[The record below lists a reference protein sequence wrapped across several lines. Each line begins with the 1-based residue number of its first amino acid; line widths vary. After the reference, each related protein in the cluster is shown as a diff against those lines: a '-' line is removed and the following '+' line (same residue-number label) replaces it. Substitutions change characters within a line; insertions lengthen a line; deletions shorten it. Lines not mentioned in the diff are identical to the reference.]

1 MNRNSFLAAL
11 EDPNRAWFVLIVGL
25 LMIYRECTAPG
36 RVLPGVVGGVAV
48 AVALYS
54 LFQKPWSGSALA
66 LILLGMGL
74 LLVQTFW
81 RRFRLALVVAAV
93 LITAGAHLLTTPR
106 IGILPALLAIPLSG
120 ITGFLLRT
128 AVLAR
133 RNKVS
138 VE

>member
-1 MNRNSFLAAL
+1 MNRHSLLAAL

-36 RVLPGVVGGVAV
+36 RILPGVLGGVAA
-48 AVALYS
+48 AVSIYS
-54 LFQKPWSGSALA
+54 LFQKPWSVTALS
-66 LILLGMGL
+66 LILLGIAL
-74 LLVQTFW
+74 LIAQAFW
-81 RRFRLALVVAAV
+81 RQFWVALVVAALLV
-93 LITAGAHLLTTPR
+93 TAGAHLLTTPR
-106 IGILPALLAIPLSG
+106 IGIFPALLGIPLSG

-138 VE
+138 IE